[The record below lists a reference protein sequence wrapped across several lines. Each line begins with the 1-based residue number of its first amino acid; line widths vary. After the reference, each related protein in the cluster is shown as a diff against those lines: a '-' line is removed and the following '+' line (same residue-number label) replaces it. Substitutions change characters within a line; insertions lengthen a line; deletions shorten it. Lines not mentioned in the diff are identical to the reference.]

1 MQPVLEKCVL
11 HKAMSSAPEIAGK
24 DTNTAHTQLVGAG
37 WREIAQ
43 GDWSWVLAAPDD
55 ETVVRLTPWDD
66 AYKLHAENCIAN
78 AGHPH
83 LPRIDT
89 ITPLAGDGYA
99 VFMERLYPVEIGPA
113 ETFCAAL
120 GFPRNTDKARTTPDP
135 AEVASLAAQPHVK
148 SLSAILG
155 DLFVRAGALP
165 FFGGSDIR
173 PGNLLQDA
181 RGTIK
186 VIDPIFVAG
195 PKILAAIEA
204 GDGLALRA
212 IPLEKLL
219 AFLTI
224 AAFQRPPGTP
234 AETEALRARLL
245 SVY

>member
-1 MQPVLEKCVL
+1 MVGERLEQ
-11 HKAMSSAPEIAGK
+11 
-24 DTNTAHTQLVGAG
+24 AHALDAHPHRRRGEREG

-43 GDWSWVLAAPDD
+43 GDWSWVLAAPDGAR
-55 ETVVRLTPWDD
+55 VARITPWDA
-66 AYKLHAENCIAN
+66 AYKLHAENCIAH

-83 LPRIDT
+83 LPRIDE
-89 ITPLAGDGYA
+89 IAPLAGDGYA
-99 VFMERLYPVEIGPA
+99 VFMERLQPVEIGPA

-120 GFPRNTDKARTTPDP
+120 GFPRDTDKAQTTPDP
-135 AEVASLAAQPHVK
+135 AEVATLAASSHIK
-148 SLSAILG
+148 SLRALLDG
-155 DLFVRAGALP
+155 LFARAAALP

-173 PGNLLQDA
+173 PGNLMRDA
-181 RGTIK
+181 AGTIK

-204 GDGLALRA
+204 GDAAALRA
-212 IPLEKLL
+212 IALANLR

-224 AAFQRPPGTP
+224 PAFSRSPNAA